1 MYLQVKWIVNKTN
14 RPHSIIEREQL
25 YLVFFNPSLFFEM
38 SLGIFCLI
46 EQQKGSISQAFFDNV
61 DYCYKLYIF
70 HLSIWYQIKIIRVLR
85 RILLIIS
92 LQ

>member
-1 MYLQVKWIVNKTN
+1 MSFERTIILIHFIFFTN
-14 RPHSIIEREQL
+14 HFIAIS
-25 YLVFFNPSLFFEM
+25 FFRLCFI
-38 SLGIFCLI
+38 IFCLI

-70 HLSIWYQIKIIRVLR
+70 NLSIWYQIKIIRVLR